1 MRSQRKV
8 AAVHACSGNLRI
20 ITLLQ
25 KSFKLSWLCISN
37 DSNVTMAC
45 VLQGLPTDSVSVD
58 SAILVT
64 NGRRWPLIIDPQSQA
79 TK

>member
-1 MRSQRKV
+1 MKLGSS
-8 AAVHACSGNLRI
+8 ASSYAVVNPYTDHSHF
-20 ITLLQ
+20 ITDEYTTEPA
-25 KSFKLSWLCISN
+25 FV
-37 DSNVTMAC
+37 DSNMTLARTT
-45 VLQGLPTDSVSVD
+45 QGLPTDSVSVD